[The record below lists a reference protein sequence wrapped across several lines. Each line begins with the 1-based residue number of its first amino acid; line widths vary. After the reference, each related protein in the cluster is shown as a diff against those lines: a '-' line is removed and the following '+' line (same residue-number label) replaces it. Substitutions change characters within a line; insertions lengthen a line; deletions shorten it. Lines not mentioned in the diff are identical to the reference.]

1 MSWHWS
7 RNGRRSSGLE
17 PSKASGD
24 RMRVVD
30 DDGGVAGAGGFVDAA
45 ACPIMVMALISCPMR
60 SFADGAWAG
69 GARSECGFEL
79 SESSGRFLFVR
90 VSIPEGRKSKSAG
103 ELNGVSDRK
112 LKSALVGSGG
122 GPLKLVLAN
131 CSCLSRVI
139 WRVWRVLAIGSNRLV
154 V

>member
-30 DDGGVAGAGGFVDAA
+30 VDGGVAGAGGFVDVA

-69 GARSECGFEL
+69 GAGSEHGFEL

-90 VSIPEGRKSKSAG
+90 VSILEGRKSKSAG
-103 ELNGVSDRK
+103 KLNGVSDRK

-122 GPLKLVLAN
+122 GPSKLVLAN
-131 CSCLSRVI
+131 CSCSSRVI
-139 WRVWRVLAIGSNRLV
+139 WRVWRVLPIGSNWLV

>member
-1 MSWHWS
+1 M
-7 RNGRRSSGLE
+7 
-17 PSKASGD
+17 
-24 RMRVVD
+24 VVD
-30 DDGGVAGAGGFVDAA
+30 HQGWNHQKRLVIGCGLWMLMAGGFVDAA

-69 GARSECGFEL
+69 GAGSECGFEL

-112 LKSALVGSGG
+112 LKSALVGSRG
-122 GPLKLVLAN
+122 GPSKLVLAN
-131 CSCLSRVI
+131 CSCSSRVI
-139 WRVWRVLAIGSNRLV
+139 WRVWRVLAIGSNWLV